1 MGSIFLRHQAT
12 KTYPDLAS
20 TQFRIHSVFKNFHS
34 GERIQNVTDSY
45 ASFIWYVWT
54 EAVSKNIQIPVDRA
68 QKSKNVNITD
78 CLHYQSPRVEEIVC
92 QMIWLSCCLSLEV
105 PQTHLPP
112 PLFIT
117 VGWRAWELVWS
128 YLFRIPV
135 LAALAREM
143 QPAGQD
149 LEIMVTFASVQ
160 VVIMEID
167 AS

>member
-1 MGSIFLRHQAT
+1 
-12 KTYPDLAS
+12 
-20 TQFRIHSVFKNFHS
+20 
-34 GERIQNVTDSY
+34 
-45 ASFIWYVWT
+45 
-54 EAVSKNIQIPVDRA
+54 
-68 QKSKNVNITD
+68 
-78 CLHYQSPRVEEIVC
+78 
-92 QMIWLSCCLSLEV
+92 MIWLSCCLSLEV
-105 PQTHLPP
+105 PQPHLPP